1 MPIIVVAR
9 LRLRDPSLLD
19 EFFTHAAAVLEQAQ
33 KMDGNLGAD
42 ALAEAHDVWWDV
54 TAWQGR
60 EDIET
65 FMNTEPHLS
74 TRGLVDHLC
83 QEATF
88 VEWEQDSSE
97 LPDWQ
102 TSRRRLVADGHSA
115 TLTNASEANQT
126 RAFPAPVEPPA
137 SAPDPPRQQVDT

>member
-33 KMDGNLGAD
+33 KTPGNLGAD

-60 EDIET
+60 APIET
-65 FMNTEPHLS
+65 FMNTDPHLS
-74 TRGLVDHLC
+74 TRGLADHLC
-83 QEATF
+83 DEATF
-88 VEWEQDSSE
+88 VEWEQDSAD

-102 TSRRRLVADGHSA
+102 TSWRRLVADGRSA
-115 TLTNASEANQT
+115 TLANPSDANET

-137 SAPDPPRQQVDT
+137 SVA